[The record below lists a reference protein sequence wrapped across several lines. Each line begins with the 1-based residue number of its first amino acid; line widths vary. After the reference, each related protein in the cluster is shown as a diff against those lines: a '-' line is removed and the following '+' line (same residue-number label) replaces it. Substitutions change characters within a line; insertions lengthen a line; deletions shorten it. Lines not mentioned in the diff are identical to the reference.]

1 MLFIPLLLVIAIVAA
16 ACGGAD
22 PTPVPEPTA
31 PPEPTATLAPGE
43 TPQPTPV
50 PTAVP
55 TPTATLQPGET
66 PTATPFPSP
75 TPTLP
80 PRATPTP
87 RPTDVVSPQPKR
99 GGILTM
105 MIPYGPRSEGFNG
118 YLGGWNPAYL
128 NAPIYNN
135 LIEYDTETAD
145 TLDIRGDIAKSWE
158 LSENGLTWTFF
169 LHENAMWHDGVP
181 LTATDI
187 KFSLDDMT
195 DTSKP
200 RPWVGVIK
208 PYYESSEIVD
218 DYTIDVTMTYQAATF
233 FPYLAL
239 DFMAMRPKHHVET
252 GVDMKL
258 VENILGSGAYT
269 LKGYEPDVSIEYTRN
284 EDYWKPGLPYLD
296 GLTYFIITSAGTVM
310 AAHRTGQALMSNSMV
325 TFMTNAEALQLKEQS
340 EREGKGTVLFAGP
353 ASHVDLYPR
362 IEREPFG
369 DVRVRQAMHLALHR
383 QPFIEIL
390 TRGQGTLGWPFA
402 PGYWFSPSEEEV
414 AQLPGFRELNGEK
427 HPDDIAEAKRL
438 LAEAGFPDGFKTSV
452 IAGGGLD
459 GVEGAQLIADQ
470 LKRFLNIDVEID
482 IQEPATLN
490 DNRNNRHFEMLLQSL
505 GLLIIDPE
513 DMFSRVYR
521 DGVVSNY
528 MGWDNARIEEIFQ
541 AQSREVDREKRKVL
555 AEEATQIILDE
566 APKIGLY
573 FVVRPMYVSS
583 VIKNFNISPTAYS
596 QNYKYET
603 IWCDPECKQ

>member
-1 MLFIPLLLVIAIVAA
+1 
-16 ACGGAD
+16 
-22 PTPVPEPTA
+22 
-31 PPEPTATLAPGE
+31 
-43 TPQPTPV
+43 
-50 PTAVP
+50 
-55 TPTATLQPGET
+55 
-66 PTATPFPSP
+66 
-75 TPTLP
+75 
-80 PRATPTP
+80 
-87 RPTDVVSPQPKR
+87 
-99 GGILTM
+99 M

-118 YLGGWNPAYL
+118 YVGGWNPAYL

-135 LIEYDTETAD
+135 LIEYNTETAD

-158 LSENGLTWTFF
+158 LSEDGLTWTFF
-169 LHENAMWHDGVP
+169 LHENAKWQDGVP
-181 LTATDI
+181 LTADDI

-195 DTSKP
+195 DTNKL

-208 PYYESSEIVD
+208 PYYDNSRVID
-218 DYTIDVTMTYQAATF
+218 DHTIDVTMKYRAATF

-252 GVDMKL
+252 GVDMML
-258 VENILGSGAYT
+258 VENILGSGAYR
-269 LKGYEPDVSIEYTRN
+269 LKDYEPDVSIEYTKNN
-284 EDYWKPGLPYLD
+284 EYWKPGLPYLD
-296 GLTYFIITSAGTVM
+296 GLRYFIITSAGTVT
-310 AAHRTGQALMSNSMV
+310 AAHKTGQVLMSNSMV
-325 TFMTNAEALQLKEQS
+325 TWMTNADALLLKEQM
-340 EREGKGTVLFAGP
+340 EGTGKGTVLFAGP

-362 IEREPFG
+362 LDREPFG
-369 DVRVRQAMHLALHR
+369 DKRVRQAMHLAVYR
-383 QPFIEIL
+383 QPFISIL

-402 PGYWFSPSEEEV
+402 PGYWFSPTEEEV

-427 HPDDIAEAKRL
+427 HPDD
-438 LAEAGFPDGFKTSV
+438 LAEARRLMEEAGYPNGFKTSI

-459 GVEGAQLIADQ
+459 GVQGAQLVADQ
-470 LKRFLNIDVEID
+470 LKRFLNIDAAID
-482 IQEPATLN
+482 IQESAALN
-490 DNRNNRHFEMLLQSL
+490 DNRSRGHFEMLLQSL

-528 MGWDNARIEEIFQ
+528 MGWNNARIEEIFQ
-541 AQSREVDREKRKVL
+541 EQSREVDREKRTIL
-555 AEEATQIILDE
+555 AKEATQIILE
-566 APKIGLY
+566 EVPKIGLY